1 MQKDCK
7 LHSMF
12 EDGHFDEEGEY
23 DLAEMDDGMAVT
35 CRAAPYK
42 NSQGEVAGFMATT
55 RSMAPVT
62 AGRSA
67 SEQSESPPKI
77 SHYVNITEP
86 DVSAEALDASL
97 PVRLPR
103 RGVSRTRH

>member
-1 MQKDCK
+1 
-7 LHSMF
+7 
-12 EDGHFDEEGEY
+12 
-23 DLAEMDDGMAVT
+23 MDDDTPVSFK
-35 CRAAPYK
+35 AALYRK
-42 NSQGEVAGFMATT
+42 SQGEVAGFMATT

-62 AGRSA
+62 AGRFA

-97 PVRLPR
+97 PVRLPK